1 MWVKKKKKTPL
12 NVIKIQS
19 YVILVL
25 PNVTMEQSNMRKK
38 LGYHWM
44 WQKYDYGTTQYEDKT
59 VKCEKKNKGTTECDK
74 RTVTCDIGTA
84 QYENRIVK
92 CEKKVR
98 EPMNVTKEL
107 SHMMLELHNVRMGPS
122 NMRKK

>member
-1 MWVKKKKKTPL
+1 MLVLNNVRIEPLNVKKKKKK
-12 NVIKIQS
+12 NHQNDKRI
-19 YVILVL
+19 
-25 PNVTMEQSNMRKK
+25 VTF
-38 LGYHWM
+38 
-44 WQKYDYGTTQYEDKT
+44 DVGTAQCEDGT
-59 VKCEKKNKGTTECDK
+59 IKCEKKNKGTTECDK

-92 CEKKVR
+92 CKKKVR

-107 SHMMLELHNVRMGPS
+107 SHMMLKLHNMRMEPS